1 MLSVIILGISCTLVT
16 CTFKELMQIK
26 FYFATDFFFLIAQV
40 PLASSIIYLTGPH
53 FGIGI
58 GIGAVDAS
66 LVPLLATLAD
76 RHPSTDITDD
86 LPTAPS
92 YGRTFAL
99 GQTAVSLAYC
109 LGKLIIFE

>member
-1 MLSVIILGISCTLVT
+1 MKKSKSAI
-16 CTFKELMQIK
+16 ELIGLADCK
-26 FYFATDFFFLIAQV
+26 V
-40 PLASSIIYLTGPH
+40 PLANSIIYLTGPH
-53 FGIGI
+53 FGIGA

-76 RHPSTDITDD
+76 YNQNTDD
-86 LPTAPS
+86 RKSPNSS

-109 LGKLIIFE
+109 LGNRRI